1 MKKELERLANQAKLL
16 MLEENTV
23 IRIDD
28 LKVVVKKCLSCKKTF
43 VVNYG
48 TANNGNNRG
57 IFCSRECHY
66 SMMNKKIKI
75 KCNSCGDFFT
85 IRPSIAK
92 RKHLHHCSL
101 ECKYKYLSN
110 KFSGIG
116 NPVWSGGSRE
126 FFQYAANAIYREHH
140 VNIICSYC
148 GSPEDICIHH
158 IDGDWKNNAIKNL
171 IPACRSC
178 HSKLH
183 NLKGG
188 YYAKRIKSVR

>member
-28 LKVVVKKCLSCKKTF
+28 L
-43 VVNYG
+43 
-48 TANNGNNRG
+48 
-57 IFCSRECHY
+57 
-66 SMMNKKIKI
+66 
-75 KCNSCGDFFT
+75 
-85 IRPSIAK
+85 
-92 RKHLHHCSL
+92 
-101 ECKYKYLSN
+101 
-110 KFSGIG
+110 
-116 NPVWSGGSRE
+116 
-126 FFQYAANAIYREHH
+126 
-140 VNIICSYC
+140 
-148 GSPEDICIHH
+148 PEDICIHH